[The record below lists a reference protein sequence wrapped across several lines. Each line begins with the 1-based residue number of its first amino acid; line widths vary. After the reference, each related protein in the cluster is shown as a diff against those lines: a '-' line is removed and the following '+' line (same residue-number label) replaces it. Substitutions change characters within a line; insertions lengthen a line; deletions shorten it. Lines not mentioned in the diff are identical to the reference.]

1 MTNVMAMLEQASFVE
16 FVRLFRVE
24 EGRMGVTVTFMAL
37 LELVREGL
45 VEIVQAEPFAPIHVR
60 AAGASRK
67 LHVVGGNEA
76 LAGEAVVLGEGDP
89 GDVPAIGVLT
99 TPADLASLTEL
110 VLDPNFVD
118 DDDDDEED
126 APLEG
131 VDDIIAEPS
140 PPPPVAEVALADTG
154 STPPAVEVEP
164 TAVVDELTADIE
176 ESASVGAV
184 VDLAPPPI
192 AIEPVLATDVVAE
205 AVESMLVAEPADVT
219 FTPAADSTPSP
230 GADGEPQ
237 LPADVVVASVEPVL
251 NEVSTTVAIEPVLA
265 TDVVAEAAESVLV
278 AEPADVT
285 FTPAVDIALPSA
297 TDSELQPETGAVAAP
312 VEPVP
317 PDVPTP
323 VVHLAPSAAAAADV
337 EPATDLAAVS
347 LESALADVPVPV
359 EAGAVV
365 ELAPVHDPASA
376 DVPEPVV
383 DLAATQVDVPTSA
396 YELVSAPPADDL
408 AAVDVPSPSIG
419 EPTVSAGPASDEIAV
434 TLEPSL
440 TDVIVAAGEPS
451 SSADV
456 APVADPSPAVDEP
469 VVTVDPAVFDAP
481 VVTAE
486 SEPPGGTL
494 PEEEPTVDVEYE
506 VSADELAAAEAAAS
520 DDDVSLVGDTSV
532 VGDVSL
538 VGEESV
544 SGGPAVEVEEFAFDE
559 LPALDDAEHADQQ
572 PAAGAQTEESDD

>member
-1 MTNVMAMLEQASFVE
+1 MAVSDEVGTVVE
-16 FVRLFRVE
+16 
-24 EGRMGVTVTFMAL
+24 RMPSAAVTF
-37 LELVREGL
+37 
-45 VEIVQAEPFAPIHVR
+45 EPTTAAPEV
-60 AAGASRK
+60 GA
-67 LHVVGGNEA
+67 
-76 LAGEAVVLGEGDP
+76 
-89 GDVPAIGVLT
+89 
-99 TPADLASLTEL
+99 
-110 VLDPNFVD
+110 
-118 DDDDDEED
+118 
-126 APLEG
+126 
-131 VDDIIAEPS
+131 
-140 PPPPVAEVALADTG
+140 
-154 STPPAVEVEP
+154 AVE
-164 TAVVDELTADIE
+164 
-176 ESASVGAV
+176 
-184 VDLAPPPI
+184 LAPPPV

-205 AVESMLVAEPADVT
+205 AVESVLVAEPADVT

-251 NEVSTTVAIEPVLA
+251 NEVSTTVVHLAPGEGLAANFDLGELADAALEPMAVSDEVGTVVEPMPSAAVTFEPTTAEHEVSAAVELAPPPVAIEPVLA
-265 TDVVAEAAESVLV
+265 TDVVAEAVESVLV

-456 APVADPSPAVDEP
+456 APAADPSPAVDEP